1 MSEDLECPICLQE
14 YDLAD
19 KQPRMLLCSGS
30 HELCAGCV
38 SMLDITGGSWTCPQ
52 CRESVRATSNP
63 NRSLMAALELHARV
77 KEHTEALKAEAA
89 KLEAAVAEGE
99 AAKRRRG
106 AAKKQRARARPAP
119 PAPPAAWRQ
128 ALPRAVPAVAVL
140 LVATVFF
147 WLGQRAPGAP
157 AQSDLPASF
166 DDCIVVIE
174 GPSGKANFTGRLVTG
189 SFKITYDLADVEL
202 STAIRQLC
210 SG

>member
-1 MSEDLECPICLQE
+1 MSALLSVAGRKIYPLGTSFDVRRAAGDEEPNVAMSEDLECPICLQE

-77 KEHTEALKAEAA
+77 KEHTEELKAEAA

-99 AAKRRRG
+99 PQSGGVEQQRSNVQGRG
-106 AAKKQRARARPAP
+106 RP
-119 PAPPAAWRQ
+119 RQ
-128 ALPRAVPAVAVL
+128 PRPQHGGRPCRGL
-140 LVATVFF
+140 C
-147 WLGQRAPGAP
+147 R
-157 AQSDLPASF
+157 
-166 DDCIVVIE
+166 
-174 GPSGKANFTGRLVTG
+174 PSPFCSSRL
-189 SFKITYDLADVEL
+189 S
-202 STAIRQLC
+202 S